1 MGKEKHMKKIIEL
14 FNKSPVVSHN
24 SVARIVGTNS
34 SYTKQLIRNLIIEN
48 KIKRLTK
55 GYYTIH
61 DDPSLTVF
69 CFKPAYLGLQDAL
82 SIHDLW
88 EQETIPIVITTRKI
102 RQGIR
107 NINNNNI
114 MLRRINKKYMFGI
127 EYKSINN
134 YYFPYSDI
142 EKTFIDMI
150 YYKQHIDK
158 ETLKEFKK
166 RINKKKLKS
175 YLKKYPELMRMRAEK
190 ELKKE

>member
-1 MGKEKHMKKIIEL
+1 
-14 FNKSPVVSHN
+14 
-24 SVARIVGTNS
+24 
-34 SYTKQLIRNLIIEN
+34 
-48 KIKRLTK
+48 
-55 GYYTIH
+55 
-61 DDPSLTVF
+61 
-69 CFKPAYLGLQDAL
+69 
-82 SIHDLW
+82 
-88 EQETIPIVITTRKI
+88 
-102 RQGIR
+102 
-107 NINNNNI
+107 
-114 MLRRINKKYMFGI
+114 MFGI